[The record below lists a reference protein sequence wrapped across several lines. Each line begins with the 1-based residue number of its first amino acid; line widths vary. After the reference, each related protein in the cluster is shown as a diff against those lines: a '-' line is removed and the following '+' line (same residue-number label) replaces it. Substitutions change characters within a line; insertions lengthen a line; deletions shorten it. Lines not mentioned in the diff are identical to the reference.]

1 VQHGKREKKLNAK
14 SAASSGVVRIIGG
27 AHRGRKLHF
36 YAVDGLRPTLDRV
49 RETLFN
55 WLQGELSHRHC
66 LDLFAGSG
74 ALGFEALSR
83 GARSVTLVEAHAKV
97 ANNLKKNVQLL
108 GADNARVVNCTA
120 EQFLKNNDDRFDLVF
135 LDPPFAHKLLT
146 ATLTLLTPQLSENA
160 LLYIEQ
166 PRHQAEAI
174 EETQWQRV
182 KFKQTSQLN
191 FGLYRF
197 QNNGR

>member
-1 VQHGKREKKLNAK
+1 VQHGKREKKFNTK

-83 GARSVTLVEAHAKV
+83 GARSVTLVEAHTKV

-135 LDPPFAHKLLT
+135 LDPPFAQKLLQV
-146 ATLTLLTPQLSENA
+146 TLERLEPHLADGA
-160 LLYIEQ
+160 LIYIEQ
-166 PRHQAEAI
+166 PRQQAEANDP
-174 EETQWQRV
+174 TRWQVV
-182 KFKQTSQLN
+182 KFKQTSQLS
-191 FGLYRF
+191 FGLYSLSKPA
-197 QNNGR
+197 